1 MMDCQNLRE
10 VLDLYVDGELSPEA
24 SVQAE
29 AHLAECLACRRA
41 ADCLRGLRQAVKAA
55 VSQYQPAPQLA
66 NRVRESTLSPW
77 HRRPAWALAVAA
89 AALLI
94 VAFAA
99 SAAQLRGTVANTLEA
114 VAFRLDDSR
123 SVVMEGML
131 LCRDCQLKKEY
142 GYRAMCPLK
151 GHHGALQT
159 KDGKIWNILDGDA
172 AEDLIHNSALL
183 GRTVRIHGRCFRRAS
198 SLEVDSYEIL
208 EKGSQARS

>member
-1 MMDCQNLRE
+1 MPA
-10 VLDLYVDGELSPEA
+10 DGA
-24 SVQAE
+24 
-29 AHLAECLACRRA
+29 
-41 ADCLRGLRQAVKAA
+41 
-55 VSQYQPAPQLA
+55 
-66 NRVRESTLSPW
+66 RVT
-77 HRRPAWALAVAA
+77 ALTCGH
-89 AALLI
+89 

-114 VAFRLDDSR
+114 ASFHLDDSR

-151 GHHGALQT
+151 GHHGTLQT

-172 AEDLIHNSALL
+172 SEDLIHNSALL

-198 SLEVDSYEIL
+198 SIEVDSYEVL
-208 EKGSQARS
+208 